1 MLALD
6 TETTGIHLH
15 NGCTTFSIGT
25 YDGSKFRHHTVDI
38 DPIHRNRTTEFPK
51 TLRKHFDA
59 SECITCHNAHFDIK
73 ALCEA
78 NILSWEEAND
88 SAFWGRILD
97 TTILAHLYCST
108 DELSLDVL
116 TKKYLGRNYEEEDLL
131 VKTVNL
137 CRTAVRKH
145 RPDWTIANADGGH
158 PSFRACG
165 SNTKWNRMDY
175 WLPRA
180 VRKGIPASLRPNLP
194 DDLLNR
200 VCLQYLKAD
209 CINTYELAQFY
220 CHALTERH
228 NQEID
233 TLLNINKQVEHV
245 IWKMETH
252 GIWVHQS
259 ETTQAIE
266 ACDHHIKLLT
276 RHVHSLSGIEDI
288 TDAKLRILLF
298 DTWQLEPVSHTNGG
312 QPSVNAATILK
323 LHGETPLNSR
333 EHKFLSCLLSLRKYE
348 KKRQSLTAYIN
359 SKTSAGYVHPSFNS
373 TGTRTTRFSSRNPNA
388 QNVTKAGNPYEDD
401 APDIARWLRRSP
413 SMRSCFGPPPNKWW
427 LTADY
432 SQLQLRIFAH
442 VTNEQGMKD
451 AFNRGWDAHDYV
463 ARKIFQIRDSD
474 SPTKAQRRIAKNVNF
489 AFIFGASPRKLEKTA
504 GVPGLWDTVT
514 RLFPNAHAFIEETK
528 KTINQNGEVYCLD
541 SYPLALKDYLNKHTG
556 RVEKAAHAGVNYI
569 VQGNEGIIVKRA
581 MRLCDDYFT
590 SEYPEGRIALQ
601 VHDELDFEVP
611 VRVPKCHVRNLKS
624 LMEQAASEYGIHAP
638 VEINLITHRWDR
650 ELKVSL

>member
-1 MLALD
+1 MISLD

-15 NGCTTFSIGT
+15 NGCTTFSIGV
-25 YDGSKFRHHTVDI
+25 YDGTKFKHSTVNI
-38 DPIHRNRTTEFPK
+38 DPVYRRRTQEFPQS
-51 TLRKHFDA
+51 LRRIIESSD
-59 SECITCHNAHFDIK
+59 CITCHNAHFDIK

-78 NILSWEEAND
+78 GILSWDEPND
-88 SAFWGRILD
+88 PTFWQRILD
-97 TTILAHLYCST
+97 TTTLAHLHCST
-108 DELSLDVL
+108 DELTLDSL
-116 TKKYLGRNYEEEDLL
+116 TRKYLGRNYAEEDLL

-137 CRTAVRKH
+137 CRTAARKH
-145 RPDWTIANADGGH
+145 RPDWDIASADGNH
-158 PSFRACG
+158 PSFKACG

-175 WLPRA
+175 WLPAA

-194 DDLLNR
+194 DDLLSR

-228 NQEID
+228 DSKIEQ
-233 TLLNINKQVEHV
+233 LLQINKQVEHV
-245 IWKMETH
+245 TWKMEST
-252 GIWVHQS
+252 GVYVHAA
-259 ETTQAIE
+259 ETDAAIQT
-266 ACDHHIKLLT
+266 CDYFINLLT
-276 RHVHSLSGIEDI
+276 ERVHTLSGMDSL
-288 TDAKLRILLF
+288 TDAQLRILLF
-298 DTWQLEPVSHTNGG
+298 NIWELDPVSQTNGG
-312 QPSVNAATILK
+312 QPSVNAATILH
-323 LHGETPLNSR
+323 LHGTTDPASR
-333 EHKFLSCLLSLRKYE
+333 VHQFLSCLLSLRKYE
-348 KKRQSLTAYIN
+348 KKRQSLTSYRN
-359 SKTSAGYVHPSFNS
+359 SRTSSGHVHPSFNS
-373 TGTRTTRFSSRNPNA
+373 TGTRTTRFSSKNPNA

-401 APDIARWLRRSP
+401 APDIARWLKRSP
-413 SMRSCFGPPPNKWW
+413 SMRSCFGPPPGMWW

-442 VTNEQGMKD
+442 VTNEQEMKD
-451 AFNRGWDAHDYV
+451 AFNRGWDAHDFV
-463 ARKIFQIRDSD
+463 ARRIFQIRDSD

-514 RLFPNAHAFIEETK
+514 KLFPNAHAFIEETK
-528 KTINQNGEVYCLD
+528 KTINQTGEVTCLGG
-541 SYPLALKDYLNKHTG
+541 YPLALKDYLNKYTG

-601 VHDELDFEVP
+601 VHDEVIFEVP
-611 VRVPKCHVRNLKS
+611 ARLPKRHVRNLKS
-624 LMEQAASEYGIHAP
+624 LMEQAAAGYGIHAP
-638 VEINLITHRWDR
+638 AEVALVTHRWDR